1 MESPVDISTVNN
13 DENSGDNDDSNNLNN
28 IFDNIT
34 NRSAEELQRNSI
46 FQLPADL
53 VTFTEE
59 IFDEKL
65 HLLRSELRGIVNI
78 MCQTFERVSQWCFRL
93 LKNVSEIAGFSS
105 SFRFYIHRP
114 KVFI

>member
-53 VTFTEE
+53 LIFTEE
-59 IFDEKL
+59 IFNENF
-65 HLLRSELRGIVNI
+65 ICCAVNYV
-78 MCQTFERVSQWCFRL
+78 EW
-93 LKNVSEIAGFSS
+93 
-105 SFRFYIHRP
+105 
-114 KVFI
+114 